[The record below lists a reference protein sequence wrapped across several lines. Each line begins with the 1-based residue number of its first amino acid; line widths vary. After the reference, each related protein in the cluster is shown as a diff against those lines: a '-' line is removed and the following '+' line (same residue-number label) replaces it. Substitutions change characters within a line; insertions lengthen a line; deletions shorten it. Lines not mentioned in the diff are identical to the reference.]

1 MSFTR
6 REFLKATAAASVAL
20 SAPAVHAARAGKKYR
35 TALIGSGWWG
45 KVITEMAMAD
55 GSVDMIAVCDVD
67 QSMNEEAVALIKG
80 KSNGSPKQYTD
91 FRELLEKEKP
101 EICIVATPDHWHP
114 LICIAA
120 CEAGAHVYV
129 EKPVS
134 HTILEG
140 RAMVK
145 AAREADR
152 VVQVG
157 THRRVTP
164 HGISAYRFLRSI
176 INTAATTRRRHAS
189 AAISSAAR
197 AYVTSAGAKAGLSI
211 L

>member
-1 MSFTR
+1 MTISRRSFLRT
-6 REFLKATAAASVAL
+6 TAAVAAGATIA
-20 SAPAVHAARAGKKYR
+20 APAVHAQSRPGKKHR

-55 GSVDMIAVCDVD
+55 GSVDVVAVCDVD
-67 QSMNEEAVALIKG
+67 QQMIDEAVKLVEDKAG
-80 KSNGSPKQYTD
+80 NTPKQYKD
-91 FRELLEKEKP
+91 YRELLEKEKP

-120 CEAGAHVYV
+120 CHAGAHVYV
-129 EKPVS
+129 EKPVG

-140 RAMVK
+140 RAMVR
-145 AAREADR
+145 AARETDR

-164 HGISAYRFLRSI
+164 HGISA
-176 INTAATTRRRHAS
+176 
-189 AAISSAAR
+189 
-197 AYVTSAGAKAGLSI
+197 
-211 L
+211 